1 MARQLLRHTNLRSS
15 FAAFVLAL
23 TAGGALNAQTPAL
36 ETVSI
41 IHATVVDIASGKKL
55 PDQTVLLQSERILSV
70 SAFDSSNPPQ
80 GRVIDAHGGFL
91 IPGLWDMHV
100 HIQDLEDLP
109 LYVANGVTGVRLMFG
124 SKHTPSLRAKIASA
138 PVAPQVI
145 FGSAIV
151 DGDPP
156 VWEGSIIIRKPEDA
170 RRTVDEIK
178 ANGAD
183 FVKIY
188 NDIPRDAYFALA
200 EEAHKQDIPFAGHLP
215 YAVRA
220 AEASDAGQRSIEH
233 LDGIAVACSKREQ
246 SIIKEFRPLHYLEKM
261 NLVVE
266 AIRTYD
272 SAQCQALFA
281 QFRRN
286 GTWQVPTLTVHRGVA
301 FLNDGHF
308 TSDPRLAYMSGDVR
322 HRWQPENDFRFRR
335 WAPAEFELHR
345 GLFKADKQMVGLMFR
360 AGVPLLAGTD
370 AMNPFCFPGFSLHD
384 ELVLLVE
391 RASLPWPRCNPP
403 PFALPN
409 FSAARKNSALS
420 PRGSAP
426 ISFSSPPILS
436 PTFTTPHGF
445 KPSGSAENTLTVLP
459 LMASSKMPSTAPE
472 KASCTDFL
480 ARPIDRVSWRLQR
493 ITVSAV
499 WMIPLTLLII
509 ARH

>member
-1 MARQLLRHTNLRSS
+1 MQHDRSVTWRDSSCVIRIQMCLRSS
-15 FAAFVLAL
+15 FAAFLLAL

-41 IHATVVDIASGKKL
+41 IHVTVVDIASGRKL

-91 IPGLWDMHV
+91 IPGLWDMHA

-156 VWEGSIIIRKPEDA
+156 AWEGSIIIRKPEEA

-233 LDGIAVACSKREQ
+233 LDGIAIACSKREQ
-246 SIIKEFRPLHYLEKM
+246 SIIKELRPLHYLEKM

-286 GTWQVPTLTVHRGVA
+286 GTWQVPTLTVHRGMA

-391 RASLPWPRCNPP
+391 SGLTPLAALQSATIRPAEFLGRTEELGLIAPGKRADLV
-403 PFALPN
+403 FL
-409 FSAARKNSALS
+409 SADPLADIHN
-420 PRGSAP
+420 
-426 ISFSSPPILS
+426 
-436 PTFTTPHGF
+436 TTQ
-445 KPSGSAENTLTVLP
+445 V
-459 LMASSKMPSTAPE
+459 
-472 KASCTDFL
+472 
-480 ARPIDRVSWRLQR
+480 Q
-493 ITVSAV
+493 AV
-499 WMIPLTLLII
+499 WLRGKYFDRAALDRLLED
-509 ARH
+509 AKHRSGKGKLH